1 MKIVCLDARIFE
13 EILSKTEQVAH
24 KFSRLKKSSK
34 NDHLSEWMDGQDVCT
49 FLRIKPRTLQTLR
62 DNGTLVYT
70 QIEKKIFYKKE
81 DVNSIIKLI
90 DSKKLSNINR
100 KIK

>member
-1 MKIVCLDARIFE
+1 MSLI
-13 EILSKTEQVAH
+13 SKSVNEAH
-24 KFSRLKKSSK
+24 FNLKPNWGICS
-34 NDHLSEWMDGQDVCT
+34 L
-49 FLRIKPRTLQTLR
+49 P
-62 DNGTLVYT
+62 NGYYTYT